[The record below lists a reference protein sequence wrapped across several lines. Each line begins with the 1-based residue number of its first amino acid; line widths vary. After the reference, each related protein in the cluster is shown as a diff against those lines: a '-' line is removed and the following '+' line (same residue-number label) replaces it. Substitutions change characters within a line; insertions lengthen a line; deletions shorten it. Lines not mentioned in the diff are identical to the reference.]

1 MSLTIRGLGTA
12 LPPHVISQRRVAE
25 LARTLCCRTER
36 QAAMIPRL
44 YEHAGID
51 TRHFVIGDDV
61 VGDIINGTNATQ
73 SVFVPSSVNDD
84 TGPSTAERM
93 QYYAAEAPP
102 LAVRAARAA
111 LESSQVPAGDIS
123 HLVTVSCTGF
133 MAPGVDV
140 ELIKQ
145 LHLKPTVLRTHV
157 GFMGCHGAING
168 LRLAQALVEAQ
179 PRARVLLCA
188 VELCSLHFHYG
199 WDPKKNV
206 AGALFADG
214 AAAIVGTPADDAST
228 DAWTVVD
235 SRSCLFPDAE
245 DAMTWR
251 IGDHGF
257 EMSLSA
263 RVPGMIAGSLRSW
276 LASWLSEHGLS
287 IADVGSWAV
296 HPGGPKILT
305 AVEECLEL
313 RPDALSLSRGV
324 LAECGNMSSP
334 TVLFILK
341 RLRREQAVRPCVM
354 LGFGPGLVA
363 EGALLR

>member
-1 MSLTIRGLGTA
+1 MSLAIRAVGTA
-12 LPPHVISQRRVAE
+12 LPPHTVSQSRVAE

-44 YEHAGID
+44 YGNAGID

-61 VGDIINGTNATQ
+61 VGDIINGTNESQ
-73 SVFVPSSVNDD
+73 SVFVPSSATDD
-84 TGPSTAERM
+84 QGPSTGERM
-93 QYYAAEAPP
+93 ACYAEAAPP
-102 LAVRAARAA
+102 LAVRAARTA
-111 LESSQVPAGDIS
+111 LERADLPAADVS

-145 LHLKPTVLRTHV
+145 LRLPATVLRTHV

-168 LRLAQALVEAQ
+168 LRVAQALVDAQ
-179 PRARVLLCA
+179 PQACVLLCA

-214 AAAIVGTPADDAST
+214 AAAVVGLRADPMST
-228 DAWTVVD
+228 ETWAVLD

-245 DAMTWR
+245 DAMTWH

-263 RVPGMIAGSLRSW
+263 RVPGLIASSLRSW
-276 LASWLSEHGLS
+276 LAGWLAEHGLT

-296 HPGGPKILT
+296 HPGGPKILS
-305 AVEECLEL
+305 AVEECLGL
-313 RPDALSLSRGV
+313 RHDALAASRAV

-334 TVLFILK
+334 TVLFILE
-341 RLRREQAVRPCVM
+341 RLQREQARRPCVA

-363 EGALLR
+363 EAALLR